1 MAVKFSILV
10 VCLNPGTKLAE
21 TVESIRKQEY
31 RDYEI
36 IVKDGGSKDGSTGL
50 LPADEKIRFGSCR
63 GIRAVFKL
71 RRFVL

>member
-10 VCLNPGTKLAE
+10 VCLNPGAKLAE

-36 IVKDGGSKDGSTGL
+36 IVKDESGERVID
-50 LPADEKIRFGSCR
+50 A
-63 GIRAVFKL
+63 KL
-71 RRFVL
+71 YENNDSVEI